1 VILTNCVLKQGL
13 ILCKLLRQKMK
24 NIITI
29 IVFLLLPVAGL
40 MAQEKTKLFLLD
52 ASKEKRVS
60 ASLYSSVDFLDSRE
74 NKVNLG
80 VVRVG
85 TLDKE
90 AAVIPQEDFQLQLN
104 KVVAGLVGDEA
115 LPGKL
120 LFQLRKL
127 KFIEKAE
134 GNLEY
139 GYCFFRASVYTPVES
154 NRYKQIA
161 AIDTFI
167 SVESR
172 DVTNLIMESANKAI
186 VRFMASS
193 LQKDTLFKPIYTYND
208 IVRIDSIEKS
218 RIKVYNVAE
227 YTDGIYSSFES
238 FKEQLP
244 DYSLFSI
251 TFEDGEITEIKGKN
265 QKGRILKL
273 KSDEVYA
280 MVNKGQ
286 PYISA
291 QFGYYPLVKN
301 NNDFYFIGDDK
312 QHYIKGQLVKSNSL
326 LNPVEY
332 LYSPLPLTSTFE
344 IKIDHING
352 KFMRVKEVK

>member
-1 VILTNCVLKQGL
+1 MKRVFYSCLLVLMHIGL
-13 ILCKLLRQKMK
+13 YYSQD
-24 NIITI
+24 
-29 IVFLLLPVAGL
+29 
-40 MAQEKTKLFLLD
+40 KTKLFLLD
-52 ASKEKRVS
+52 ASKEKRVN
-60 ASLYSSVDFLDSRE
+60 AALYSSFDYIDSRE
-74 NKVNLG
+74 NKSNFG
-80 VVRVG
+80 VVRIG
-85 TLDKE
+85 ALDKE
-90 AAVIPQEDFQLQLN
+90 ATVLPQEDFQEQLK
-104 KVVAGLVGDEA
+104 KVMAGLVGDEA
-115 LPGKL
+115 ANGKI

-139 GYCFFRASVYTPVES
+139 GYCFFRASVYTPSE
-154 NRYKQIA
+154 NNYYKQIA

-167 SVESR
+167 SVESK
-172 DVTNLIMESANKAI
+172 DVTNLIMESANRAI
-186 VRFMASS
+186 VKFLASS
-193 LQKDTLFKPIYTYND
+193 LQRDTANKILFTYND
-208 IVRIDSIEKS
+208 IVRLDSIEKS
-218 RIKVYNVAE
+218 RIKVYNVSE

-244 DYSLFSI
+244 DFSLFSI

-265 QKGRILKL
+265 KKGRILKL

-326 LNPVEY
+326 LNPIEY

>member
-1 VILTNCVLKQGL
+1 
-13 ILCKLLRQKMK
+13 MK
-24 NIITI
+24 NLLCIYLSALQLIS
-29 IVFLLLPVAGL
+29 FLSFS
-40 MAQEKTKLFLLD
+40 QEKIKPFLLD
-52 ASKEKRVS
+52 ASKEKRITG
-60 ASLYSSVDFLDSRE
+60 SLYNSVDYLDSRE
-74 NKVNLG
+74 NTSNFG
-80 VVRVG
+80 IVRVG

-90 AAVIPQEDFQLQLN
+90 AAVVPQEDFGKQLTQVL
-104 KVVAGLVGDEA
+104 AGLVGDEA
-115 LPGKL
+115 SNRPL

-139 GYCFFRASVYTPVES
+139 GYCFFRAALYTPAGGNS
-154 NRYKQIA
+154 YKQVS

-172 DVTNLIMESANKAI
+172 DVTNQIIEATNKAI
-186 VRFMASS
+186 VRFIASG
-193 LQKDTLFKPIYTYND
+193 LKKDTLGAAGFAYQH
-208 IVRIDSIEKS
+208 IVKIDSIEKS
-218 RIKVYNVAE
+218 RIKVYNVSE
-227 YTDGIYSSFES
+227 YTDGVYASFES
-238 FKEQLP
+238 FKEQMP

-251 TFEDGEITEIKGKN
+251 TFEDGEIKEIKGKN
-265 QKGRILKL
+265 KSGRILKL

-280 MVNKGQ
+280 IVNKGH

-326 LNPVEY
+326 INPVEY

-344 IKIDHING
+344 IKIDHLNG